1 MGRNGELY
9 VQDFFAWAHTTA
21 TLIRQ
26 GKWHE
31 VDAESVAEELESLGR
46 SERHALE
53 SRIEVL
59 IRHLLKWR
67 YQPERRERGR
77 SWRST
82 ILEQRRRI
90 TRLLQSSPSLRPL
103 LADTLQDEYLHA
115 RARAL
120 AETRL
125 PDTTLPYE
133 CPWTVEQVLHDDF
146 WPEA

>member
-1 MGRNGELY
+1 MGRNAELY
-9 VQDFFAWAHTTA
+9 MQDFFAWTYTTA

-59 IRHLLKWR
+59 VRHLLKWR

-82 ILEQRRRI
+82 YSGA
-90 TRLLQSSPSLRPL
+90 T
-103 LADTLQDEYLHA
+103 ATHHA
-115 RARAL
+115 AA
-120 AETRL
+120 AGQ
-125 PDTTLPYE
+125 P
-133 CPWTVEQVLHDDF
+133 
-146 WPEA
+146 

>member
-1 MGRNGELY
+1 MGRNAELY
-9 VQDFFAWAHTTA
+9 MQDFFAWTYTTA

-53 SRIEVL
+53 SRLEVL
-59 IRHLLKWR
+59 VRHLLKWR

-90 TRLLQSSPSLRPL
+90 TRLLQGSPSLRPL
-103 LADTLQDEYLHA
+103 LADTLQDEYPHA

-125 PDTTLPYE
+125 PDTALPCE

-146 WPEA
+146 WPEV